1 MHEIRLVGRGGHGV
15 VTAGELLGEAAV
27 RRERYAQAIPT
38 FGPER
43 RGALSACTLR
53 IADEPILLKC
63 SSTQPN
69 VLLVFDPTIWHHAPV
84 SLGLQEGS
92 TLVFNSPRA
101 PAEVEADLRGG
112 AYPTRIDLQACRV
125 CTLDATGIALETL
138 GRPITNTAM
147 MGALAGATDVLE
159 LEALEE
165 VLHERF
171 RDKGEMNVAAA
182 RAGATRLRTNGD

>member
-27 RRERYAQAIPT
+27 RQERYAQAIPN

-63 SSTQPN
+63 SSTQPD
-69 VLLVFDPTIWHHAPV
+69 VVVIFDPTIWHHAPV
-84 SLGLQEGS
+84 TLGLKEGG
-92 TLVFNSPRA
+92 TIVLNTPRD
-101 PAEVEADLRGG
+101 PDEVKDDLRSGRHG
-112 AYPTRIDLQACRV
+112 PPL
-125 CTLDATGIALETL
+125 TLASCAIWTVDATGIALEAL

-147 MGALAGATDVLE
+147 MGALAGATGVLG
-159 LEALEE
+159 LAPVEE
-165 VLHERF
+165 VLRERF
-171 RDKGEMNVAAA
+171 GARADSNVEAA
-182 RAGATRLRTNGD
+182 RAGCARLRRAGD